1 MLKVLF
7 IASECT
13 PFAKTG
19 GLGDVIESLPI
30 ALRDKKID
38 ARVII
43 PKYDNILAE
52 YKKEMVHKKTFTV
65 PVAWRQ
71 EYGGLEILKHEDSTY
86 YFLDNEKY
94 FKREGLYGFFDDGER
109 FTYFCRGVLESLPFM
124 DFQPDILHCNDWHTG
139 MIPLFLKAFYQNN
152 PFYQNMKTVF
162 TIHNLKF
169 QGIFPMET
177 LDDLLGLDNSYRSDE
192 GVEYFGNVNFM
203 KAGIVH
209 ADRLTTVS
217 ESYAEEIK
225 TEYYGEKLNGIL
237 KKYEGKMQGIINGI
251 DYKKYNPETDPY
263 IYENYRCS
271 YAKKEQ
277 NKAKLQEAFR
287 LPARPDVPVLAMVS
301 RLTKQK
307 GLDLLIRIIDE
318 LLTEDIQ
325 LVILGTGEWKYEQV
339 LREAAE
345 RHPQKMKAYFMFNE
359 ALAHKIYAG
368 ADLYLMPS
376 LFEPCGLSQLIA
388 LRYGTLP
395 IVRETGGLKDT
406 IFSYNE
412 QTGVGNGFSFANF
425 NAHDF
430 LFTIKRALDF
440 YYNRKPI
447 WNKLF
452 KNACK
457 SNVSWTSSAQK
468 YIKLYEELYD
478 GPQEVNNNS
487 YLKLF
492 KKG

>member
-19 GLGDVIESLPI
+19 GLGDVVESLPI
-30 ALRDKKID
+30 ALRDRKID
-38 ARVII
+38 ARVIM
-43 PKYDNILAE
+43 PKYDNIPAE
-52 YKKEMVHKKTFTV
+52 FKKEMVHKKTFTV

-71 EYGGLEILKHEDSTY
+71 EYGGLEILKHEDCTY

-109 FTYFCRGVLESLPFM
+109 FAYFCRGVLESLPYM

-152 PFYQNMKTVF
+152 PFYQNMKTVL

-169 QGIFPMET
+169 QGIFPMEI
-177 LDDLLGLDNSYRSDE
+177 LNDLLGLDESYRCDE
-192 GVEYFGNVNFM
+192 GVEFFGKVNFM
-203 KAGIVH
+203 KTGIVH

-225 TEYYGEKLNGIL
+225 TDFYGEKLNGIL
-237 KKYEGKMQGIINGI
+237 KKHEGKMQGIINGI
-251 DYKKYNPETDPY
+251 DYKKYNPETDPD

-271 YAKKEQ
+271 YAKKEL
-277 NKAKLQEAFR
+277 NKAKLQEDLR
-287 LPARPDVPVLAMVS
+287 LPVRPEVPVLAMVS
-301 RLTKQK
+301 RLTRQK
-307 GLDLLIRIIDE
+307 GLDLLIRIIEE
-318 LLTEDIQ
+318 LLTQDIQ

-345 RHPQKMKAYFMFNE
+345 RYPQKMKAYFMFNE

-406 IFSYNE
+406 IISYNE

-430 LFTIKRALDF
+430 LFTIRRALDF

-452 KNACK
+452 KNAFK
-457 SNVSWTSSAQK
+457 ANFSWTSSAQK
-468 YIKLYEELYD
+468 YIKLYEDLYD
-478 GPQEVNNNS
+478 GPHQV
-487 YLKLF
+487 
-492 KKG
+492 

>member
-19 GLGDVIESLPI
+19 GLGDVVESLPI
-30 ALRDKKID
+30 ALRNRKID

-43 PKYDNILAE
+43 PKYENIPAE
-52 YKKEMVHKKTFTV
+52 FKKEMVHKKTFTV

-94 FKREGLYGFFDDGER
+94 FKRAGLYGYYDDGER
-109 FTYFCRGVLESLPFM
+109 FTYFCRGVLESLPYM

-139 MIPLFLKAFYQNN
+139 MIPLFLKVFYWNN
-152 PFYQNMKTVF
+152 PFYQNIKTVL

-169 QGIFPMET
+169 QGIFPMEI
-177 LDDLLGLDNSYRSDE
+177 LGDLLGLDDSYRGDE
-192 GVEYFGNVNFM
+192 GVEFFGNVNFL

-209 ADRLTTVS
+209 ADRITTVS

-225 TEYYGEKLNGIL
+225 TDYYGEKLNGIL
-237 KKYEGKMQGIINGI
+237 KKYEGKMQGILNGI

-263 IYENYRCS
+263 IYENFRCS
-271 YAKKEQ
+271 SVKKEQ
-277 NKAKLQEAFR
+277 NKVKLQEDMR
-287 LPARPDVPVLAMVS
+287 LPVRPEVPVLAMVS
-301 RLTKQK
+301 RLTRQK
-307 GLDLLIRIIDE
+307 GLDLLIHIIDE
-318 LLTEDIQ
+318 LLNEDIQ
-325 LVILGTGEWKYEQV
+325 LIILGTGEWKYEQA

-359 ALAHKIYAG
+359 PLAHKIYAG

-406 IFSYNE
+406 IISYNE
-412 QTGVGNGFSFANF
+412 QMGVGNGFSFANF

-440 YYNRKPI
+440 YHNRKPI

-452 KNACK
+452 KNAFK
-457 SNVSWTSSAQK
+457 ANFSWTSSAQK
-468 YIKLYEELYD
+468 YIKLYEDLY
-478 GPQEVNNNS
+478 G
-487 YLKLF
+487 
-492 KKG
+492 G

>member
-19 GLGDVIESLPI
+19 GLGDVVESLPI
-30 ALRDKKID
+30 ALRDRKID

-43 PKYDNILAE
+43 PKYDNIPAE
-52 YKKEMVHKKTFTV
+52 FKKEMVHKKTFTV
-65 PVAWRQ
+65 PVSWRQ
-71 EYGGLEILKHEDSTY
+71 EYGGLEILKHEGSIY

-94 FKREGLYGFFDDGER
+94 FKRDGLYGYFDDGER
-109 FTYFCRGVLESLPFM
+109 FAYFCRGVLESLPYM
-124 DFQPDILHCNDWHTG
+124 DFQPDILHCNDWHSG
-139 MIPLFLKAFYQNN
+139 MIPLFLKAFYQNQ
-152 PFYQNMKTVF
+152 PFYQKMKTVF

-177 LDDLLGLDNSYRSDE
+177 LGDLLGLDDSYRTDE
-192 GVEYFGNVNFM
+192 GVEFFGNVNFM

-209 ADRLTTVS
+209 SDRLTTVS
-217 ESYAEEIK
+217 QSYAEEIK
-225 TEYYGEKLNGIL
+225 TDYYGENLSGIL
-237 KKYEGKMQGIINGI
+237 KKYACKMQGIVNGI

-271 YAKKEQ
+271 FAKKEL
-277 NKAKLQEAFR
+277 NKAKLQEDLR
-287 LPARPDVPVLAMVS
+287 LPVKPVPVLAMVS
-301 RLTKQK
+301 RLTRQK
-307 GLDLLIRIIDE
+307 GLDLLIHIMDE
-318 LLTEDIQ
+318 LLAQDIQ
-325 LVILGTGEWKYEQV
+325 LIILGTGEWKYERA
-339 LREAAE
+339 LRHAAE
-345 RHPQKMKAYFMFNE
+345 RHPDKMKAYFMFNE
-359 ALAHKIYAG
+359 ALAHKIYSG

-406 IFSYNE
+406 IVSYNE
-412 QTGVGNGFSFANF
+412 QTGEGNGFSFSNF

-452 KNACK
+452 KNAFK
-457 SNVSWTSSAQK
+457 SNYSWTSSAQK
-468 YIKLYEELYD
+468 YIKLYEELL
-478 GPQEVNNNS
+478 GENLNNNNNA